1 MKIAYCKT
9 EFLCYNWGM
18 TTNPVTS
25 AALMTASLKVLRECV
40 RDINPARLSEGDI
53 ELLNGVADFA
63 LAHVQEARWL
73 LDEREEYKSQA
84 LQYERLIEARIMAQS
99 DALDHQIAHLV

>member
-1 MKIAYCKT
+1 
-9 EFLCYNWGM
+9 M
-18 TTNPVTS
+18 TTNPVSSSS
-25 AALMTASLKVLRECV
+25 AALMTASLRVLRECV

-73 LDEREEYKSQA
+73 LDERAATLSQA
-84 LQYERLIEARIMAQS
+84 LEYERLIEARIMAQS

>member
-1 MKIAYCKT
+1 
-9 EFLCYNWGM
+9 M
-18 TTNPVTS
+18 TTNPVSSASS
-25 AALMTASLKVLRECV
+25 AALMTASLRVLRECV

-53 ELLNGVADFA
+53 ELLHGVADFA

-73 LDEREEYKSQA
+73 LDERAAALSQA
-84 LQYERLIEARIMAQS
+84 VEYEVLIQAKIAAES

>member
-1 MKIAYCKT
+1 
-9 EFLCYNWGM
+9 M
-18 TTNPVTS
+18 TTNPVSSSS
-25 AALMTASLKVLRECV
+25 AALMTASLRVLRECV

-73 LDEREEYKSQA
+73 LDERAATLSQA
-84 LQYERLIEARIMAQS
+84 VEYERLIEARIAAES

>member
-1 MKIAYCKT
+1 MD
-9 EFLCYNWGM
+9 
-18 TTNPVTS
+18 TNSSSTLT
-25 AALMTASLKVLRECV
+25 AALTLVRAYV
-40 RDINPARLSEGDI
+40 RDISAARLSEGDI

-73 LDEREEYKSQA
+73 LDERAATLSQA
-84 LQYERLIEARIMAQS
+84 LEYERLIEARITAQS

>member
-1 MKIAYCKT
+1 MD
-9 EFLCYNWGM
+9 
-18 TTNPVTS
+18 TNSSSTLT
-25 AALMTASLKVLRECV
+25 AALTLVRAYV
-40 RDINPARLSEGDI
+40 RDISAARLSETDV

-73 LDEREEYKSQA
+73 LDERAATLSQA
-84 LQYERLIEARIMAQS
+84 LEYERLIEARITAQS

>member
-1 MKIAYCKT
+1 MD
-9 EFLCYNWGM
+9 
-18 TTNPVTS
+18 TNSSSTLT
-25 AALMTASLKVLRECV
+25 AALTLVRAYV
-40 RDINPARLSEGDI
+40 RDISAARLSETDV

-73 LDEREEYKSQA
+73 LDERAATLSQA
-84 LQYERLIEARIMAQS
+84 VEYERLIEARIAAES

>member
-1 MKIAYCKT
+1 MD
-9 EFLCYNWGM
+9 
-18 TTNPVTS
+18 TNSSSTLT
-25 AALMTASLKVLRECV
+25 AALTLVRAYV
-40 RDINPARLSEGDI
+40 RDISAARLSETDV

-73 LDEREEYKSQA
+73 LDERAATLSQA
-84 LQYERLIEARIMAQS
+84 LEYERLIEARIAAQS

>member
-1 MKIAYCKT
+1 
-9 EFLCYNWGM
+9 M
-18 TTNPVTS
+18 TTNPVSTSSS
-25 AALMTASLKVLRECV
+25 AALMTASLRVLRECV

-73 LDEREEYKSQA
+73 LDERAATLSQA
-84 LQYERLIEARIMAQS
+84 LEYERLIEARIATES

>member
-1 MKIAYCKT
+1 MD
-9 EFLCYNWGM
+9 
-18 TTNPVTS
+18 TNSSSALT
-25 AALMTASLKVLRECV
+25 AALTLVRAYV
-40 RDINPARLSEGDI
+40 RDISAARLSETDV

-73 LDEREEYKSQA
+73 LDERAATLSQA
-84 LQYERLIEARIMAQS
+84 VEYERLIEARIAAES

>member
-9 EFLCYNWGM
+9 EFLCYNWDM

-63 LAHVQEARWL
+63 LAHVHEARWL
-73 LDEREEYKSQA
+73 LDERAAALSQA
-84 LQYERLIEARIMAQS
+84 VEYEVLIQAKVAAES
-99 DALDHQIAHLV
+99 DVLDHQIAHLV

>member
-1 MKIAYCKT
+1 MD
-9 EFLCYNWGM
+9 
-18 TTNPVTS
+18 TNSSSTLT
-25 AALMTASLKVLRECV
+25 AALTLVRAYV
-40 RDINPARLSEGDI
+40 RDISAARLSETDV

-73 LDEREEYKSQA
+73 LDERATTLSQA
-84 LQYERLIEARIMAQS
+84 LEYERLIEARIAAES